1 MTGEMGCIDQ
11 DGYDPLNK
19 ERWVIHAAVAK
30 AVHGELK
37 PFDVYQGPYIQTA
50 KGALWIQCDP
60 KDELTGIVYRDGGAR
75 TRSGDAL
82 RRFFPAWSEQAAVE
96 AAKRVLRA

>member
-1 MTGEMGCIDQ
+1 MTGEMGRITP

-19 ERWVIHAAVAK
+19 ETWSVHAAVAK

-50 KGALWIQCDP
+50 KGTLWIQCDS
-60 KDELTGIVYRDGGAR
+60 KDELTGIVYREGGAH
-75 TRSGDAL
+75 TRSGAAF
-82 RRFFPAWSEQAAVE
+82 RRFFPAWSEPAAIE
-96 AAKRVLRA
+96 AAKRVLRT